1 MLVRLG
7 TYFDWYG
14 YGAFKLNG
22 HLIRAAESCCTWLY
36 FDLMIFVDLIE
47 KFFAKT

>member
-14 YGAFKLNG
+14 YCAFNLNG
-22 HLIRAAESCCTWLY
+22 HLICAGESGCAWLY
-36 FDLMIFVDLIE
+36 FDLMILIDLVE